1 MQLLRNTSEDD
12 RHFFRQAWT
21 KVALY
26 RVVATERG
34 EFVPGFLSSILASR
48 LFLGE
53 LFGQF
58 VHFLLQPLHLRV
70 EGV

>member
-1 MQLLRNTSEDD
+1 MQLPRNTAEED
-12 RHFFRQAWT
+12 RHFFGKAWT

-26 RVVATERG
+26 RVAAMEGG
-34 EFVPGFLSSILASR
+34 EFVPGFLSSISASR